1 MVDVIELTLAMVDTL
16 QRIPPLLALLDSG
29 AASIVGY
36 VDENPQRNSLSKA
49 VYQMPPGSLLLSW
62 QGTVMEQATSTMFA
76 WNHVI
81 QIFVRARK
89 GDSALQIIDALVD
102 GVPDPGDGLRWRY
115 CSLISGVLPTHVR
128 DIARVPDEEG
138 IDYFVVTT
146 ATQETGDD

>member
-89 GDSALQIIDALVD
+89 GDSLA
-102 GVPDPGDGLRWRY
+102 PRRK
-115 CSLISGVLPTHVR
+115 T
-128 DIARVPDEEG
+128 
-138 IDYFVVTT
+138 
-146 ATQETGDD
+146 